1 MKKFTNLLGYALLL
15 NLLGFIALLA
25 YRVNF
30 DISATLGVVYAFAY
44 SASTALIDF
53 SSIDLLKGLQW
64 FAVLMYLIASLLL
77 VFISIKKL
85 NLLRIIV
92 SPTGLIFSLSI
103 VLITINGYYPDAVG
117 FDNLGAK
124 SDFWSLILLPLEV
137 ANSGLQAIAFSG
149 LIVSAVLLTVI
160 FHIFVLADSV
170 RNPYGKKQGLMMPIL
185 KEETIIAEELS
196 KFVIPNQIKIS
207 SLSASSSPSS
217 FKPSSPTQNHSL
229 LNPTPIVV
237 LPPAPSLPEKLEI
250 SQARQTVL
258 QLKEK
263 IRDLIRLQLL
273 QAKQSMTFPTPTL
286 IQPTQ
291 VTLPPIE
298 SVGEN
303 TPVVQENKP
312 LEEPSKLIQQ
322 QVNEAI
328 ATEIALL
335 EPKSKDRVTT
345 LINEE
350 LIKYDSLN
358 REVMES
364 LVAEKIEQQIGNAI
378 EQYKQEVVLMVEKSL
393 NETKIKEQTTLVA
406 STPLAVSN
414 EELQLRIQQT
424 LEQNPI
430 YKKIITLGSKSEE
443 IGDTTNSSQQSIQ
456 EPGLSSTDVINLIQN
471 HTLTQLQIQQMLEAE
486 HQKLATMIQQIPK
499 QDLSHLLTKD
509 QFNQISQQLTQTK
522 QDLIQQHQDIM
533 AMKDVLS
540 QFQLETLGRIEPLQ
554 ERLQQY
560 ESNKVANTQI
570 NPVEE
575 SFIVALMQKHQS
587 TLKPHESLEVISSM
601 VANEV
606 KKQTSEGTKLTVVEV
621 ERMIAE
627 AVGRNPQPAAV
638 VMPDAMSEEAITRI
652 VEAKLPK
659 AISEEEINRM
669 VDSKLPKQGVGV
681 MNESVISSMVANE
694 VKKQTSEGTK
704 LTVVEVERMIA
715 EAIGRN
721 PQQAAVVMPD
731 AMSEEAITRIVEAK
745 LPKAISEEE
754 INRMVDSRLPK
765 QGVGVMNESVIS
777 SMVANEVKKQT
788 SEGTKLTVLEVER
801 MIAEAVARLPKQ
813 VYIQENTSSNS
824 VNTNSSYN
832 SRIVSPVLTIPVI
845 RKKNAK
851 APENEKRA
859 DQFKSVITP
868 EVGTTRTGKKK
879 IVRIPFQERMRF
891 AEPLLLAH
899 YDELKNYILSF
910 QVKSRISNAGDIFRL
925 HKEEYVKITIAGKG
939 LKLYMALNPEDYKD
953 GPIPVDDA
961 SDKKM
966 YKEIPLVFKV
976 KSELSLKRA
985 KKLIDDLMMKKG
997 LPQQEIPFL
1006 PWSKAF
1012 QK

>member
-1 MKKFTNLLGYALLL
+1 M
-15 NLLGFIALLA
+15 
-25 YRVNF
+25 
-30 DISATLGVVYAFAY
+30 
-44 SASTALIDF
+44 
-53 SSIDLLKGLQW
+53 
-64 FAVLMYLIASLLL
+64 
-77 VFISIKKL
+77 
-85 NLLRIIV
+85 
-92 SPTGLIFSLSI
+92 
-103 VLITINGYYPDAVG
+103 
-117 FDNLGAK
+117 
-124 SDFWSLILLPLEV
+124 
-137 ANSGLQAIAFSG
+137 
-149 LIVSAVLLTVI
+149 
-160 FHIFVLADSV
+160 
-170 RNPYGKKQGLMMPIL
+170 
-185 KEETIIAEELS
+185 
-196 KFVIPNQIKIS
+196 
-207 SLSASSSPSS
+207 
-217 FKPSSPTQNHSL
+217 
-229 LNPTPIVV
+229 
-237 LPPAPSLPEKLEI
+237 
-250 SQARQTVL
+250 
-258 QLKEK
+258 
-263 IRDLIRLQLL
+263 
-273 QAKQSMTFPTPTL
+273 
-286 IQPTQ
+286 
-291 VTLPPIE
+291 
-298 SVGEN
+298 
-303 TPVVQENKP
+303 
-312 LEEPSKLIQQ
+312 
-322 QVNEAI
+322 
-328 ATEIALL
+328 
-335 EPKSKDRVTT
+335 
-345 LINEE
+345 
-350 LIKYDSLN
+350 
-358 REVMES
+358 
-364 LVAEKIEQQIGNAI
+364 
-378 EQYKQEVVLMVEKSL
+378 
-393 NETKIKEQTTLVA
+393 
-406 STPLAVSN
+406 
-414 EELQLRIQQT
+414 
-424 LEQNPI
+424 
-430 YKKIITLGSKSEE
+430 
-443 IGDTTNSSQQSIQ
+443 
-456 EPGLSSTDVINLIQN
+456 
-471 HTLTQLQIQQMLEAE
+471 
-486 HQKLATMIQQIPK
+486 
-499 QDLSHLLTKD
+499 
-509 QFNQISQQLTQTK
+509 
-522 QDLIQQHQDIM
+522 
-533 AMKDVLS
+533 
-540 QFQLETLGRIEPLQ
+540 
-554 ERLQQY
+554 
-560 ESNKVANTQI
+560 
-570 NPVEE
+570 
-575 SFIVALMQKHQS
+575 
-587 TLKPHESLEVISSM
+587 
-601 VANEV
+601 

-704 LTVVEVERMIA
+704 LTVV
-715 EAIGRN
+715 
-721 PQQAAVVMPD
+721 
-731 AMSEEAITRIVEAK
+731 
-745 LPKAISEEE
+745 
-754 INRMVDSRLPK
+754 
-765 QGVGVMNESVIS
+765 
-777 SMVANEVKKQT
+777 
-788 SEGTKLTVLEVER
+788 EVER

>member
-77 VFISIKKL
+77 VFFSIKKL

-137 ANSGLQAIAFSG
+137 GNSGLQAIAFSG

-207 SLSASSSPSS
+207 SLSASSSQSND
-217 FKPSSPTQNHSL
+217 KPSGPSQTHSL

-237 LPPAPSLPEKLEI
+237 LPTAPSLPEKLEI

-291 VTLPPIE
+291 VTFPPIE

-364 LVAEKIEQQIGNAI
+364 LVAEKIEEQIGNAI

-456 EPGLSSTDVINLIQN
+456 EPGLSSTDVTNLIQN

-499 QDLSHLLTKD
+499 QDISHLLTKD

-694 VKKQTSEGTK
+694 VKKQTSEVTK
-704 LTVVEVERMIA
+704 LTVV
-715 EAIGRN
+715 
-721 PQQAAVVMPD
+721 
-731 AMSEEAITRIVEAK
+731 
-745 LPKAISEEE
+745 
-754 INRMVDSRLPK
+754 
-765 QGVGVMNESVIS
+765 
-777 SMVANEVKKQT
+777 
-788 SEGTKLTVLEVER
+788 EVER

-813 VYIQENTSSNS
+813 VYIQENTSLNS

>member
-217 FKPSSPTQNHSL
+217 DKPSGPSQTHSL

-237 LPPAPSLPEKLEI
+237 LPTAPSLPEKLEI

-499 QDLSHLLTKD
+499 QDISHLLTKD

-606 KKQTSEGTKLTVVEV
+606 KKQTSEGTKLTVV
-621 ERMIAE
+621 
-627 AVGRNPQPAAV
+627 
-638 VMPDAMSEEAITRI
+638 
-652 VEAKLPK
+652 
-659 AISEEEINRM
+659 
-669 VDSKLPKQGVGV
+669 
-681 MNESVISSMVANE
+681 
-694 VKKQTSEGTK
+694 
-704 LTVVEVERMIA
+704 
-715 EAIGRN
+715 
-721 PQQAAVVMPD
+721 
-731 AMSEEAITRIVEAK
+731 
-745 LPKAISEEE
+745 
-754 INRMVDSRLPK
+754 
-765 QGVGVMNESVIS
+765 
-777 SMVANEVKKQT
+777 
-788 SEGTKLTVLEVER
+788 EVER

>member
-160 FHIFVLADSV
+160 FHIFILADSV

-217 FKPSSPTQNHSL
+217 DKPSGPSQTHSL

-237 LPPAPSLPEKLEI
+237 LPTAPSLPEKLEI

-499 QDLSHLLTKD
+499 QDISHSLTKD

-704 LTVVEVERMIA
+704 LTVV
-715 EAIGRN
+715 
-721 PQQAAVVMPD
+721 
-731 AMSEEAITRIVEAK
+731 
-745 LPKAISEEE
+745 
-754 INRMVDSRLPK
+754 
-765 QGVGVMNESVIS
+765 
-777 SMVANEVKKQT
+777 
-788 SEGTKLTVLEVER
+788 EVER